1 MENPDLN
8 EEKIVQ
14 VVAPHAQSETKSLIF
29 SIAVVAFVIGITTFT
44 IGFTIGK
51 INLAAS
57 NSQAPKVSTPS
68 AAVAGW
74 EIYSDNDSLFSIS
87 HPKEWGAKKHETA
100 DYEGVRIS
108 TEEGYVDLWLLVDQP
123 FLLGEKHKKVIE
135 SEEEIKIT
143 IDGIEVSGTNYNYK
157 AGNFFIVLVLPSS
170 ENTPQVTFWLE
181 ADDDKIKEEVTKIV
195 ESFQFSN

>member
-29 SIAVVAFVIGITTFT
+29 SIAVVAFVIGIATFT

-57 NSQAPKVSTPS
+57 NSQTPKISTPS
-68 AAVAGW
+68 ATVAGW

-87 HPKEWGAKKHETA
+87 HPKEWDAKNHEA
-100 DYEGVRIS
+100 SDYEGVRIS
-108 TEEGYVDLWLLVDQP
+108 TEKGYVDFWLLVDQP

-143 IDGIEVSGTNYNYK
+143 INGVEVSGTKYNYK
-157 AGNFFIVLVLPSS
+157 AGNFERQS
-170 ENTPQVTFWLE
+170 
-181 ADDDKIKEEVTKIV
+181 
-195 ESFQFSN
+195 